1 MEKSGKIVK
10 RACSFIRY
18 LRVYDVRWQGKGG
31 VGENLMTS
39 DEKGRGVYCVT
50 DVTV

>member
-18 LRVYDVRWQGKGG
+18 LRVECERPLSIISSNGNEIDTA
-31 VGENLMTS
+31 N
-39 DEKGRGVYCVT
+39 DELWKK
-50 DVTV
+50 